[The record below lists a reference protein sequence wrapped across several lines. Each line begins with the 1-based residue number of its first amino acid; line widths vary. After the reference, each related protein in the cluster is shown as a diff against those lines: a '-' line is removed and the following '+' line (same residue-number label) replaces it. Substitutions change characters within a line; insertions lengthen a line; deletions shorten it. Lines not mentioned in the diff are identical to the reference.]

1 MAKIENARLGAGRGH
16 IPRSLSLILPGVC
29 TIVVGLISLFIM
41 AAGAH
46 LSNMPMGL
54 GAL

>member
-29 TIVVGLISLFIM
+29 TIVVGLLSLFMM
-41 AAGAH
+41 AAVDH
-46 LSNMPMGL
+46 LSSIPMGL